1 MKRPET
7 RVMERL
13 MSDERSGE
21 REREENSVVRNS
33 VVREKVEEFSG
44 IFYQSK
50 GG

>member
-21 REREENSVVRNS
+21 RERR
-33 VVREKVEEFSG
+33 KFSG
-44 IFYQSK
+44 EKFSGERESRK
-50 GG
+50 V

>member
-21 REREENSVVRNS
+21 RERG
-33 VVREKVEEFSG
+33 KFSG
-44 IFYQSK
+44 EKFS
-50 GG
+50 GERESRNV